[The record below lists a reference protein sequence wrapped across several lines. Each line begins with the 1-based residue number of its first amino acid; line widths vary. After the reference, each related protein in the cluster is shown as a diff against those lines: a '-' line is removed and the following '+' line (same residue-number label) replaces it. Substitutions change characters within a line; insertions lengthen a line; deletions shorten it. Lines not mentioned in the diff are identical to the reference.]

1 MQGTKTQWGSSV
13 VMQEIC
19 LWKFPLGLEELD
31 KAAKTVFWKGVIH
44 VCLKFP
50 LPKCYTAVSS
60 VLVAETLNTPQQL
73 CEGIT
78 SEVKQNK
85 T

>member
-1 MQGTKTQWGSSV
+1 M
-13 VMQEIC
+13 
-19 LWKFPLGLEELD
+19 
-31 KAAKTVFWKGVIH
+31 
-44 VCLKFP
+44 CLKFP
-50 LPKCYTAVSS
+50 LPKSYTAVSS